1 MAKLSPI
8 GNNAQ
13 FINGIPASGAKLFFY
28 AAGSSTK
35 QTTYADE
42 AGLIPQTNPIILD
55 SRGEPSQPIWLTE
68 GLEYKVVFTAST
80 DTDPPTSPIWDVDN
94 VTGVNDS
101 SVATRSQWVDSGVTP
116 TYVNATQFT
125 LPGDQTTE
133 FHVNRR
139 IKATVT
145 AGTVYGYITSSI
157 FGALTTLDVVLD
169 SGALDS
175 GLSNVQLGILTYIN
189 PSIPK
194 LQTSQYE
201 DGSVTNA
208 KLAFDGGAF
217 EFRNRLI
224 NPRGEVYQ
232 IAVAATAD
240 DTYFADQWYALT
252 QTGTVLPSV
261 LSDVADG
268 YPVGVRL
275 TQSQAIA
282 QRFGYAQIIEAKN
295 CKDLRGQSGTLVP
308 RIRVSNS
315 QAIRYA
321 ILGWTGTADTVTSD
335 VVLDW
340 TSASYT
346 AGGFFLAANLSVLAV
361 GSMTP
366 AANTLTSLT
375 ELTASLGSA
384 FNNIIIMVWTEGTA
398 AQNFTL
404 DFVYNQFEQGE
415 SATPFEFRDID
426 RETFLCER
434 YFEKTFSAS
443 VAPASNAGL
452 EGAISTTSGAAL
464 SNTTTTNYV
473 FKTEKRAIPTIV
485 TYNPSAAGSDWRGL
499 NDATNIAATAENI
512 GTKQASIAISG
523 TPTAGRKYA
532 IHATA
537 SARL

>member
-1 MAKLSPI
+1 MTTITQLPDPPSTADPANFSAEADAFIAALPVLVDEINEFGAALNSLSTTSTSVSSVLIGTGTKNFTVETGKSYFVGMSLKLAFDATNWMVGEVISYNSGTGALSVNVVKKNGSGTYAAWVITLGFNGII
-8 GNNAQ
+8 GNGQ
-13 FINGIPASGAKLFFY
+13 
-28 AAGSSTK
+28 
-35 QTTYADE
+35 
-42 AGLIPQTNPIILD
+42 
-55 SRGEPSQPIWLTE
+55 
-68 GLEYKVVFTAST
+68 
-80 DTDPPTSPIWDVDN
+80 
-94 VTGVNDS
+94 
-101 SVATRSQWVDSGVTP
+101 
-116 TYVNATQFT
+116 
-125 LPGDQTTE
+125 
-133 FHVNRR
+133 
-139 IKATVT
+139 
-145 AGTVYGYITSSI
+145 
-157 FGALTTLDVVLD
+157 
-169 SGALDS
+169 
-175 GLSNVQLGILTYIN
+175 
-189 PSIPK
+189 
-194 LQTSQYE
+194 
-201 DGSVTNA
+201 
-208 KLAFDGGAF
+208 LAFDGGAF

-473 FKTEKRAIPTIV
+473 FKTEKRSIPTIV

-499 NDATNIAATAENI
+499 NDATNIAASAENI

-523 TPTAGRKYA
+523 APTAGRKYA